1 MLKFC
6 SKYSF
11 GSIDYVITGLDKEW
25 GIYDVRY
32 KKRTVN
38 IKYKDCLYD
47 T

>member
-11 GSIDYVITGLDKEW
+11 ESIDYIITGLDKEK

-32 KKRTVN
+32 KKN
-38 IKYKDCLYD
+38 DQHKI
-47 T
+47 